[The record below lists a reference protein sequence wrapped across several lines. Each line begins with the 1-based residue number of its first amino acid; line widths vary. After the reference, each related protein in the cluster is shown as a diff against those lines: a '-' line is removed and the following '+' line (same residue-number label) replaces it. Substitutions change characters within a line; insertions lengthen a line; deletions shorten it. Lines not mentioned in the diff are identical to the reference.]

1 MASFKW
7 ICSVSISRHI
17 YKGDLT
23 MAITSASGGFTGTN
37 WSPIIYSKQAQIA
50 LRKSAVTNAITNNS
64 YFGEIANQG
73 DVVRIQ
79 KEPDVTVNAL
89 ERHTGIS
96 VEKLANE
103 DFSLTI
109 DQANYFAFKMD
120 DIEDQFA
127 NVDYVSLAA
136 DRAAYKMADA
146 MDADVLS
153 YLSGYSTAGAAIT
166 TTSGDA
172 QHDTAGNLT
181 GEWLTANHLDA
192 TNFSSLTISS
202 SATAGDSIPLAPR
215 LPGATAL
222 SATTVSPLSV
232 VARMARQMDTAN
244 VDARGRWMVVDP
256 VFIEMLKD
264 EDSRLLNADFGGS
277 GLQNGLVLNNLHGFR
292 VYVSNNLPAKGTGAG
307 TSGTTAQNDNYGVI
321 VAGQE
326 EAVASAEQIN
336 KVENYRDPDS
346 FADIVRG
353 MHLYGRKILRPEA
366 LVSAVYNA
374 A

>member
-1 MASFKW
+1 
-7 ICSVSISRHI
+7 
-17 YKGDLT
+17 
-23 MAITSASGGFTGTN
+23 MAITSASGGFNGN
-37 WSPIIYSKQAQIA
+37 FSPIIYSKQAQIA

-73 DVVRIQ
+73 DTVRIQ

-89 ERHTGIS
+89 QRHTGIS
-96 VEKLANE
+96 VEKLDDT

-109 DQANYFAFKMD
+109 DKANYFAFKMD
-120 DIEDQFA
+120 DIEEQFSH
-127 NVDYVSLAA
+127 VDFTSLAA
-136 DRAAYKMADA
+136 NRAAYKMADA
-146 MDADVLS
+146 MDEECLG
-153 YLSGYSTAGAAIT
+153 YLSGYAGGAGSWAVNTTA
-166 TTSGDA
+166 SGDKA
-172 QHDTAGNLT
+172 NAAAGTDELLATNKLDATDFGNLT
-181 GEWLTANHLDA
+181 
-192 TNFSSLTISS
+192 ISG

-222 SATTVSPLSV
+222 SATTVSPLTV
-232 VARMARQMDTAN
+232 VARMARKLDVQN

-256 VFIEMLKD
+256 IFVEMLKD
-264 EDSRLLNADFGGS
+264 EDSRVLNADFGGS
-277 GLQNGLVLNNLHGFR
+277 GLMNGLVLNNLHGFR
-292 VYVSNNLPAKGTGAG
+292 IYVSNNLPYLGTGAG
-307 TSGTTAQNDNYGVI
+307 TNGTTAQATNYGVV
-321 VAGQE
+321 VAGQD

-366 LVSAVYNA
+366 LIVANYNA

>member
-1 MASFKW
+1 
-7 ICSVSISRHI
+7 
-17 YKGDLT
+17 
-23 MAITSASGGFTGTN
+23 MAIGLNGSYSGTGFDGN
-37 WSPIIYSKQAQIA
+37 WSPVIYSKQAQIA
-50 LRKSAVTNAITNNS
+50 LRKAAVANAITNNS

-79 KEPDVTVNAL
+79 KEPEVTVNSLTRKEA
-89 ERHTGIS
+89 IS
-96 VEKLANE
+96 VQDLNDE
-103 DFSLTI
+103 DFSLVI

-146 MDADVLS
+146 MDTDVLR
-153 YLSGYSTAGAAIT
+153 YLSGHDSAGDYVSTSA
-166 TTSGDA
+166 GDA

-181 GEWLTANHLDA
+181 GEYLTANHLSA
-192 TNFSSLTISS
+192 TDFGQLGTNDGADTPVDY
-202 SATAGDSIPLAPR
+202 TAGDSIPLAPR
-215 LPGATAL
+215 LPGATSL
-222 SATTVSPLSV
+222 SDTTVSPLTV
-232 VARMARQMDTAN
+232 IARMARRMDVQN
-244 VDARGRWMVVDP
+244 VDSRGRWIVVDP
-256 VFIEMLKD
+256 VFVEMLKD
-264 EDSRLLNADFGGS
+264 EDSRVLQADWGGT
-277 GLQNGLVLNNLHGFR
+277 GLMNGLVLNNLHGFR
-292 VYVSNNLPAKGTGAG
+292 VYVSNNLPASGTGAG
-307 TSGTTAQNDNYGVI
+307 TSGTGAQDTNYGV
-321 VAGQE
+321 VVGGQD

-366 LVSAVYNA
+366 LVTARYNA

>member
-1 MASFKW
+1 
-7 ICSVSISRHI
+7 
-17 YKGDLT
+17 
-23 MAITSASGGFTGTN
+23 MAITSASGGFTGN

-50 LRKSAVTNAITNNS
+50 LRKAAVTNAITNNS

-89 ERHTGIS
+89 QRHTAIS
-96 VEKLANE
+96 VEKLADE

-109 DQANYFAFKMD
+109 DKANYFAFKMD

-127 NVDYVSLAA
+127 NVDYVALAA

-153 YLSGYSTAGAAIT
+153 YLSGYTTAGAAIT

-172 QHDTAGNLT
+172 QHPTAGNLT

-192 TNFSSLTISS
+192 SDFGNLSGAAS
-202 SATAGDSIPLAPR
+202 GNVIPLAPR

-222 SATTVSPLSV
+222 STSTVSPLTV
-232 VARMARQMDTAN
+232 VARMARQMDVAN
-244 VDARGRWMVVDP
+244 VDSRGRWLVVDP
-256 VFIEMLKD
+256 VFVEMLKD
-264 EDSRLLNADFGGS
+264 EDSRMLNADFGGS
-277 GLQNGLVLNNLHGFR
+277 GLMNGLVLNNLHGFR
-292 VYVSNNLPAKGTGAG
+292 VYVSNNLPAEGTGAG
-307 TSGTTAQNDNYGVI
+307 TSGATLRSDNYGVI
-321 VAGQE
+321 VAGQD

-366 LVSAVYNA
+366 LVSAIYNA

>member
-1 MASFKW
+1 
-7 ICSVSISRHI
+7 
-17 YKGDLT
+17 
-23 MAITSASGGFTGTN
+23 MAITSASGGFDGN
-37 WSPIIYSKQAQIA
+37 FSPIIYSKQAQIA
-50 LRKSAVTNAITNNS
+50 LRKAAVTNAITNNS

-73 DVVRIQ
+73 DTVRIQ

-89 ERHTGIS
+89 QRHTGIS
-96 VEKLANE
+96 VEKLDDS

-120 DIEDQFA
+120 DIEEQFS
-127 NVDYVSLAA
+127 NVDFTSLAA

-153 YLSGYSTAGAAIT
+153 YLSGHTAAGAHIT
-166 TTSGDA
+166 SSSGDK
-172 QHDTAGNLT
+172 QTALTAT
-181 GEWLTANHLDA
+181 GEYIAANHLDA
-192 TNFSSLTISS
+192 TDFSSLTISG
-202 SATAGDSIPLAPR
+202 SATAGDSVPLAPR

-222 SATTVSPLSV
+222 SATTVSPLTV
-232 VARMARQMDTAN
+232 VARMARKMDTAS
-244 VDARGRWMVVDP
+244 VDSRGRWICVDP
-256 VFIEMLKD
+256 VFVEMLKD
-264 EDSRLLNADFGGS
+264 EDSRVLNADFGGA
-277 GLQNGLVLNNLHGFR
+277 GLMNGLVLNNLHGFR
-292 VYVSNNLPAKGTGAG
+292 VYVSTNLPAKGTGAG
-307 TSGTTAQNDNYGVI
+307 TSGTTAQDANYGVI

-326 EAVASAEQIN
+326 DAVASAEQIN

-366 LVSAVYNA
+366 LLTVRYNA

>member
-1 MASFKW
+1 
-7 ICSVSISRHI
+7 
-17 YKGDLT
+17 
-23 MAITSASGGFTGTN
+23 MAITSASGGFTGN

-50 LRKSAVTNAITNNS
+50 LRKAAVTNAITNNS

-89 ERHTGIS
+89 QRHTAIS
-96 VEKLANE
+96 VEKLADE

-109 DQANYFAFKMD
+109 DKANYFAFKMD

-127 NVDYVSLAA
+127 NVDYVALAA

-153 YLSGYSTAGAAIT
+153 YLSGYTTAGAAIT

-172 QHDTAGNLT
+172 QHPTAGNLT

-192 TNFSSLTISS
+192 SDFGNLSGAAS
-202 SATAGDSIPLAPR
+202 GNVIPLAPR

-222 SATTVSPLSV
+222 STSTVSPLTV
-232 VARMARQMDTAN
+232 VARMARQMDVAN
-244 VDARGRWMVVDP
+244 VDSRGRWLVVDP
-256 VFIEMLKD
+256 VFVEMLKD
-264 EDSRLLNADFGGS
+264 EDSRMLNADFGGS
-277 GLQNGLVLNNLHGFR
+277 GLMNGLVLNNLHGFR
-292 VYVSNNLPAKGTGAG
+292 VYVSNNLPAEGTGAG
-307 TSGTTAQNDNYGVI
+307 TSGATLRSDNYGVI
-321 VAGQE
+321 IAGQD

>member
-1 MASFKW
+1 
-7 ICSVSISRHI
+7 
-17 YKGDLT
+17 
-23 MAITSASGGFTGTN
+23 MAITSASGGFTGN

-50 LRKSAVTNAITNNS
+50 LRKAAVTNAITNNS

-89 ERHTGIS
+89 QRHTAIS
-96 VEKLANE
+96 VEKLADE

-109 DQANYFAFKMD
+109 DKANYFAFKMD

-127 NVDYVSLAA
+127 NVDYVALAA
-136 DRAAYKMADA
+136 DRAAQKMADA

-153 YLSGYSTAGAAIT
+153 YLSGYTTAGAAIT

-172 QHDTAGNLT
+172 QHPTAGNLT

-192 TNFSSLTISS
+192 SDFGNLSGAAS
-202 SATAGDSIPLAPR
+202 GNVIPLAPR

-222 SATTVSPLSV
+222 STSTVSPLTV
-232 VARMARQMDTAN
+232 VARMARQMDVAN
-244 VDARGRWMVVDP
+244 VDSRGRWLVVDP
-256 VFIEMLKD
+256 VFVEMLKD
-264 EDSRLLNADFGGS
+264 EDSRMLNADFGGS
-277 GLQNGLVLNNLHGFR
+277 GLMNGLVLNNLHGFR
-292 VYVSNNLPAKGTGAG
+292 VYVSNNLPAEGTGAG
-307 TSGTTAQNDNYGVI
+307 TSGATLRSDNYGVI
-321 VAGQE
+321 VAGQD

-366 LVSAVYNA
+366 LVSAIYNA

>member
-1 MASFKW
+1 
-7 ICSVSISRHI
+7 
-17 YKGDLT
+17 
-23 MAITSASGGFTGTN
+23 MAITSASGGFNGN
-37 WSPIIYSKQAQIA
+37 FSPIIYSKTAQIA
-50 LRKSAVTNAITNNS
+50 LRKAAVTNAITNNS

-89 ERHTGIS
+89 ERHTAIS
-96 VEKLANE
+96 VEKLNDE

-109 DQANYFAFKMD
+109 DKANYFAFKMD

-136 DRAAYKMADA
+136 DRAAYKMADS

-153 YLSGYSTAGAAIT
+153 YLSGHTTAGAFIT

-181 GEWLTANHLDA
+181 GEFLTANHLDA
-192 TNFSSLTISS
+192 TDFGNLTIAAT
-202 SATAGDSIPLAPR
+202 ATAGDSVPLAPR

-222 SATTVSPLSV
+222 SATTVSPLTV
-232 VARMARQMDTAN
+232 VARMARKMDTQS
-244 VDARGRWMVVDP
+244 VDSRGRWLVVDP

-264 EDSRLLNADFGGS
+264 EDSRVLNADFGGS
-277 GLQNGLVLNNLHGFR
+277 GLMNGLVLNNLHGFR
-292 VYVSNNLPAKGTGAG
+292 VYVSNNLPAAGTGAG
-307 TSGTTAQNDNYGVI
+307 TSGTSAQSTNYGVI

-366 LVSAVYNA
+366 LITARYNA

>member
-1 MASFKW
+1 
-7 ICSVSISRHI
+7 
-17 YKGDLT
+17 
-23 MAITSASGGFTGTN
+23 MAITSASGGFTGN

-50 LRKSAVTNAITNNS
+50 LRKAAVTNAITNNS

-89 ERHTGIS
+89 ERHTAIS
-96 VEKLANE
+96 VEKLADD

-109 DQANYFAFKMD
+109 DKANYFAFKMD

-153 YLSGYSTAGAAIT
+153 YLSGYSTAGALIT
-166 TTSGDA
+166 GTSGDA
-172 QHDTAGNLT
+172 QHPTAGELD
-181 GEWLTANHLDA
+181 GEFLKANHLDA
-192 TNFSSLTISS
+192 TDFSSLTISG
-202 SATAGDSIPLAPR
+202 TAAAGSSIPLAPR

-222 SATTVSPLSV
+222 SSTTVSPLTV
-232 VARMARQMDTAN
+232 VARMARKMDVAN
-244 VDARGRWMVVDP
+244 VDSRGRWMVVDP
-256 VFIEMLKD
+256 VFVEMLKD

-277 GLQNGLVLNNLHGFR
+277 GLMNGLVLNNLHGFR
-292 VYVSNNLPAKGTGAG
+292 IYVSNNLPAAGTGAG
-307 TSGTTAQNDNYGVI
+307 TSGTSAQTTNYGVI
-321 VAGQE
+321 VAGQDD
-326 EAVASAEQIN
+326 AVASAEQIN

-353 MHLYGRKILRPEA
+353 MHLYGRKILRPQA
-366 LVSAVYNA
+366 LVTAVVNA

>member
-1 MASFKW
+1 
-7 ICSVSISRHI
+7 
-17 YKGDLT
+17 

-37 WSPIIYSKQAQIA
+37 WSPVIYSKQAQIA

-89 ERHTGIS
+89 ERHTAIA

-109 DQANYFAFKMD
+109 DKANYFAFKMD

-153 YLSGYSTAGAAIT
+153 YLSGHTTAGAFIT

-181 GEWLTANHLDA
+181 GEFLTANHLDA
-192 TNFSSLTISS
+192 TDFSSLTISG

-232 VARMARQMDTAN
+232 VARMARQMDVAN
-244 VDARGRWMVVDP
+244 VDARGRWMVCDP
-256 VFIEMLKD
+256 VFVEMLKD

-292 VYVSNNLPAKGTGAG
+292 VYVSNNLPSAGTGAG
-307 TSGTTAQNDNYGVI
+307 TSGTSAQSTNYGVI
-321 VAGQE
+321 VSGQD
-326 EAVASAEQIN
+326 EACASAEQIN
-336 KVENYRDPDS
+336 KVENFRDPDS
-346 FADIVRG
+346 FSDIVRG

-366 LVSAVYNA
+366 LITARYNA

>member
-1 MASFKW
+1 
-7 ICSVSISRHI
+7 
-17 YKGDLT
+17 

-89 ERHTGIS
+89 ERHTAIA

-109 DQANYFAFKMD
+109 DKANYFAFKMD

-153 YLSGYSTAGAAIT
+153 YLSGHTTAGAFIT

-181 GEWLTANHLDA
+181 GEFLTANHLDA
-192 TNFSSLTISS
+192 TDFSSLTISG

-222 SATTVSPLSV
+222 SATTVSPLTV
-232 VARMARQMDTAN
+232 VARMARQMDVAN
-244 VDARGRWMVVDP
+244 VDSRGRWMVCDP
-256 VFIEMLKD
+256 VFVEMLKD

-292 VYVSNNLPAKGTGAG
+292 VYVSNNLPSAGTGAG
-307 TSGTTAQNDNYGVI
+307 TSGTSAQSTNYGVI
-321 VAGQE
+321 VSGQD
-326 EAVASAEQIN
+326 EACASAEQIN

-346 FADIVRG
+346 FSDIVRG

-366 LVSAVYNA
+366 LITARYNA

>member
-1 MASFKW
+1 
-7 ICSVSISRHI
+7 
-17 YKGDLT
+17 
-23 MAITSASGGFTGTN
+23 MAIGTAGGGFNGN
-37 WSPIIYSKQAQIA
+37 FSPIIYSKQAQIA
-50 LRKSAVTNAITNNS
+50 LRKAAVTNAITNNS

-73 DVVRIQ
+73 DTVRIQ

-89 ERHTGIS
+89 QRHTGIS
-96 VEKLANE
+96 VEKLDDS

-120 DIEDQFA
+120 DIEEQFS
-127 NVDYVSLAA
+127 NVDFTSLAA

-153 YLSGYSTAGAAIT
+153 YLSGHTAAGAHIT
-166 TTSGDA
+166 SSSGDK
-172 QHDTAGNLT
+172 QTALTAT
-181 GEWLTANHLDA
+181 GEYIAANHLDA
-192 TNFSSLTISS
+192 TDFSSLTISG
-202 SATAGDSIPLAPR
+202 SATAGDSVPLAPR

-222 SATTVSPLSV
+222 SATTVSPLTV
-232 VARMARQMDTAN
+232 VARMARKMDTAS
-244 VDARGRWMVVDP
+244 VDSRGRWICVDP
-256 VFIEMLKD
+256 VFVEMLKD
-264 EDSRLLNADFGGS
+264 EDSRVLNADFGGA
-277 GLQNGLVLNNLHGFR
+277 GLMNGLVLNNLHGFR
-292 VYVSNNLPAKGTGAG
+292 VYVSTNLPAKGTGAG
-307 TSGTTAQNDNYGVI
+307 TSGVTAQDANYGVI

-326 EAVASAEQIN
+326 DAVASAEQIN

-366 LVSAVYNA
+366 LLTVRYNA

>member
-1 MASFKW
+1 
-7 ICSVSISRHI
+7 
-17 YKGDLT
+17 
-23 MAITSASGGFTGTN
+23 MAITSASGGFDGN
-37 WSPIIYSKQAQIA
+37 FSPIIYSKQAQIA
-50 LRKSAVTNAITNNS
+50 LRKTAITNAITNNS

-73 DVVRIQ
+73 DTVRIQ

-89 ERHTGIS
+89 QRHTGIT
-96 VEKLANE
+96 VEKLDDS

-109 DQANYFAFKMD
+109 DKANYFAFKMD
-120 DIEDQFA
+120 DIEEQFS
-127 NVDYVSLAA
+127 NVDFTSLAA

-153 YLSGYSTAGAAIT
+153 YLSGHTTAGAFIT

-172 QHDTAGNLT
+172 QHPTAGNLT
-181 GEWLTANHLDA
+181 GELLTANHLDA
-192 TNFSSLTISS
+192 TDFGNLTIAA
-202 SATAGDSIPLAPR
+202 SATAGDSVPLAPR

-222 SATTVSPLSV
+222 SATTVSPLTV
-232 VARMARQMDTAN
+232 VARMARKMDTAN
-244 VDARGRWMVVDP
+244 IDSRGRWVCVDP
-256 VFIEMLKD
+256 VFVEMLKD
-264 EDSRLLNADFGGS
+264 EDSRVLNADFGGS
-277 GLQNGLVLNNLHGFR
+277 GLMNGLVLNNLHGFR

-307 TSGTTAQNDNYGVI
+307 TSGTTAQDANYGVI
-321 VAGQE
+321 VAGQDD
-326 EAVASAEQIN
+326 AVASAEQIN

-366 LVSAVYNA
+366 LLTVRYNA

>member
-1 MASFKW
+1 
-7 ICSVSISRHI
+7 
-17 YKGDLT
+17 
-23 MAITSASGGFTGTN
+23 MAIGTAGGGFSTRADLATGN

-50 LRKSAVTNAITNNS
+50 LRKAAVTNAITNNS

-89 ERHTGIS
+89 TRHENIA
-96 VEKLANE
+96 VEKLADE

-109 DQANYFAFKMD
+109 DKANYFAFKMD

-127 NVDYVSLAA
+127 NVDYVSMAA

-153 YLSGYSTAGAAIT
+153 YLSGYTTAGAFIAT
-166 TTSGDA
+166 SSGDA
-172 QHDTAGNLT
+172 QHGTDLT
-181 GEWLTANHLDA
+181 DSSVEGEYLAANHLDA
-192 TNFSSLTISS
+192 TDFGNLSG
-202 SATAGDSIPLAPR
+202 AAAGNVIPMASR
-215 LPGATAL
+215 LPGATTI
-222 SATTVSPLSV
+222 STTTVSPLTV
-232 VARMARQMDTAN
+232 IARMARKMDVAN
-244 VDARGRWMVVDP
+244 VDSRGRWLVVDP
-256 VFIEMLKD
+256 VFVEMLKD
-264 EDSRLLNADFGGS
+264 EDSRLLQADWGGS

-292 VYVSNNLPAKGTGAG
+292 VYVSNNLPANGGGAG
-307 TSGTTAQNDNYGVI
+307 TSGATLRSSDFGVI
-321 VAGQE
+321 VGGQD

-366 LVSAVYNA
+366 LVTARYNA